1 MHNTMKIG
9 LLTMHAVRNFGSF
22 LQTYATLQILRNL
35 GHEPFVINY
44 ISPNRT
50 LWSNIMRVSSP
61 KWKRNILSRTIYRF
75 CYLPEAL
82 INHIIFGKCIKKEFP
97 LTKVYHS
104 CEDMAGKIDADA
116 FVVGSDKV
124 WSFSCND
131 GLDQSYFLRFT
142 SCTKKIS
149 YSSSI
154 GDFELNKTEIQQLAE
169 NLKDF
174 SAISVRE
181 LATREFLSREGL
193 DVSIAI
199 DPVLM
204 LSQNEWLNFASNSKL
219 KLPKR
224 PYLLMYMFGRET
236 DPVKMAAEYAKSKGM
251 EIVRIGWDFT
261 NRQFCKDIRAF
272 INPYDF
278 VKLFANAQYI
288 ITNSFHGTAFSILFS
303 KQFSITRN
311 ILDARFA
318 AILGILGL
326 ESQFHDSKYSTKT
339 IQDFDVYINY
349 DEINKN
355 LEKIRQHSTNF
366 LKDSLK

>member
-1 MHNTMKIG
+1 MKIG
-9 LLTMHAVRNFGSF
+9 LLTMHAVKNFGSF

-61 KWKRNILSRTIYRF
+61 KWKRNILSRSIYRF

-82 INHIIFGKCIKKEFP
+82 INHILFGKCIKKEFP

-116 FVVGSDKV
+116 FIVGSDKV

-154 GDFELNKTEIQQLAE
+154 GDFELNKTEIEQLAE

-181 LATREFLSREGL
+181 FATKEFLSREGL

-236 DPVKMAAEYAKSKGM
+236 DPVRMAAEYAKSTGFD
-251 EIVRIGWDFT
+251 IVRIGWDFT
-261 NRQFCKDIRAF
+261 NRQYCKDVRAY

-278 VKLFANAQYI
+278 VKLFANAQYVV
-288 ITNSFHGTAFSILFS
+288 TNSFHGTAFSILFN
-303 KQFSITRN
+303 KQFSITRDRF
-311 ILDARFA
+311 DARFA
-318 AILGILGL
+318 AILELAGL
-326 ESQFHDSKYSTKT
+326 ESRFHNSAYSDITISKFDEQIDYSKVNKKIDIIRQQSRQF
-339 IQDFDVYINY
+339 
-349 DEINKN
+349 INK
-355 LEKIRQHSTNF
+355 
-366 LKDSLK
+366 SLQ